1 MRFRK
6 YLAASTFL
14 AGLVAGSANAAEI
27 IPYQAV
33 YRLNLKDLNID
44 GWKETSSGIMEVN
57 VSRDCFHFGYDRR
70 IEFDV
75 VYFDDRETHLVME
88 ERRRESVG
96 GRHFWFW
103 SRTTLNGRTVAIITG
118 EASRPDEGKVVVVKD
133 EVVELAKVDEKE
145 AKEEGMADAETKEAV
160 EEKAAV
166 EEAAREAEEKAKNE
180 KEKVVRY
187 VGVQVNYDWPEVQQI
202 EVPQNVIF
210 PFKALE
216 QQLDRLAK
224 GELAPELPVFDGS
237 SNEGA
242 FRAIYRPVPTAKT
255 GNNLVPDGDAEL
267 LDTPAWRYSTQ
278 YVLIGAQDPRPTRKE
293 TVKVH
298 KNGIVS
304 ETMIDFGVFSL
315 EGTLAWVKG
324 LDIPEC
330 K

>member
-1 MRFRK
+1 MRFRIF
-6 YLAASTFL
+6 LVASTLL
-14 AGLVAGSANAAEI
+14 AGLAAGSAHAAEI

-33 YRLNLKDLNID
+33 YRLNLKDISVD
-44 GWKETSSGIMEVN
+44 GWADTSSGIMEVN
-57 VSRDCFHFGYDRR
+57 VSRDCFHFGLDRR

-75 VYFDDRETHLVME
+75 VYTDDRETHLVME
-88 ERRRESVG
+88 ERLRESVG

-145 AKEEGMADAETKEAV
+145 TKEESVVDAETKEAV
-160 EEKAAV
+160 EEKAAA
-166 EEAAREAEEKAKNE
+166 EEAARVAEEKAKNQ

-187 VGVQVNYDWPEVQQI
+187 VGVQVKYDWPEAQQI

-242 FRAIYRPVPTAKT
+242 FRAVYRPASAAVTQKPP
-255 GNNLVPDGDAEL
+255 VPDGDAEL
-267 LDTPAWRYSTQ
+267 LNTPAWRFGTQ
-278 YVLIGAQDPRPTRKE
+278 YFLIGSEDNRPVRRE

-304 ETMIDFGVFSL
+304 ETMIDFGLFSV

-324 LDIPEC
+324 LDIPSC